1 MIKHWIMMVMTLM
14 IALQSVVG
22 IADGQQSYQGGIRH
36 LEFDQTHQFAD
47 TDIEIQLTKQA
58 PDRPDQ
64 SLYDSPHCC
73 HCHGHGFM
81 TLVGSSLHF
90 AISSGTEL
98 VDYQA
103 TLTSVIPA
111 SLFRPPI
118 A

>member
-1 MIKHWIMMVMTLM
+1 MVMALM
-14 IALQSVVG
+14 IALQSVAA
-22 IADGQQSYQGGIRH
+22 IADAHQSHQSGTRH
-36 LEFDQTHQFAD
+36 LEFDQPYQSAD
-47 TDIEIQLTKQA
+47 TDNEIQLTKQA

-90 AISSGTEL
+90 AIFSGTEL
-98 VDYQA
+98 VDYQT